1 MKMQIVGK
9 GNEIAYY
16 FAFKQC
22 QIIAQGAEILLS
34 THLSSFSQ
42 KYHFAN
48 SHPLYANPFPFTL
61 NVQFP
66 PFNFNCDGPSK
77 SHSFMC

>member
-16 FAFKQC
+16 FAFKHC
-22 QIIAQGAEILLS
+22 QVIAQEAETLLS

-48 SHPLYANPFPFTL
+48 SHPLNANPFAFIS
-61 NVQFP
+61 NVQLP
-66 PFNFNCDGPSK
+66 LFNRDYDGPSK